1 MKYIIFLLLF
11 TFVYPQSIILTPQE
25 KEILKTHPLRCIST
39 GLWAPF
45 NLYEND
51 KLVGIGFDYW
61 NLIREKLGIKNE
73 CKKAENWKQVLSEIQ
88 NKTSDLTIASQETLE
103 RLKYAV
109 FSKPYVKY
117 PLVIATKNT
126 VGFIHNI
133 ELVKD
138 KVIAMPRAY
147 ATTSLLLENHSYL
160 NIEYTDSI
168 DKALSLVEEGKAF
181 ATIDILPV
189 IAYKINENN
198 FDTLKI
204 SGSIPEYFS
213 VSIMLRKD
221 YAILLPLINK
231 AIDSIR
237 QKEKNK
243 IHEKWIMLHDDP
255 KIPSTYFYILLFGSF
270 FVFSL
275 FGRWAFLLKKEIVKK
290 NKREEELK
298 KLVNI
303 DSLTGIFNRHML
315 DKTLEYNIA
324 LAQRYG
330 APLSVIFFDIDQF
343 KKINDTHGHEFG
355 DYVLKEIAKYVQK
368 NIRKTDIFGRWGG
381 DEFLIIILE
390 AEENNT
396 AEFAKNIDNLI
407 RKHTFKNNVN
417 VTCSFGVSSYK
428 DEDTLQ
434 SIMSRVDTRFYES
447 KKEGKKEGNKDTDET

>member
-1 MKYIIFLLLF
+1 
-11 TFVYPQSIILTPQE
+11 
-25 KEILKTHPLRCIST
+25 
-39 GLWAPF
+39 
-45 NLYEND
+45 
-51 KLVGIGFDYW
+51 
-61 NLIREKLGIKNE
+61 
-73 CKKAENWKQVLSEIQ
+73 
-88 NKTSDLTIASQETLE
+88 
-103 RLKYAV
+103 
-109 FSKPYVKY
+109 
-117 PLVIATKNT
+117 
-126 VGFIHNI
+126 
-133 ELVKD
+133 
-138 KVIAMPRAY
+138 
-147 ATTSLLLENHSYL
+147 
-160 NIEYTDSI
+160 
-168 DKALSLVEEGKAF
+168 
-181 ATIDILPV
+181 
-189 IAYKINENN
+189 
-198 FDTLKI
+198 
-204 SGSIPEYFS
+204 
-213 VSIMLRKD
+213 MLRKD